1 MTMMK
6 LHMRM
11 RHELKF
17 EFRSIFTVKMMR
29 NHKRMKH
36 ELKFELKLK
45 EKIVKLRR
53 NRFRM

>member
-11 RHELKF
+11 RYELKF
-17 EFRSIFTVKMMR
+17 EFRLILTRKMMR
-29 NHKRMKH
+29 NCKRMEH

-45 EKIVKLRR
+45 EKLL
-53 NRFRM
+53 N